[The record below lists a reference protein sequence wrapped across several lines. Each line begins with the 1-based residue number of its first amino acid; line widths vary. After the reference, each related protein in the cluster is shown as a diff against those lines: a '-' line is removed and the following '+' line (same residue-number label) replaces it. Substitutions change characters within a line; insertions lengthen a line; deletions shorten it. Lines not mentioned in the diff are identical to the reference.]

1 MSRLAVY
8 TDTDDL
14 DPAAGVA
21 LLKGAGFEVVRLETH
36 NPQEII
42 AAAKN
47 AHALLL
53 GYAPITKD
61 VIAQLES
68 LEIVSMLSTGT
79 DNVDTAALADRNI
92 ALVTLGALPA
102 EEVATHTLALM
113 LSMLRGVLPF
123 TQAAQR
129 LEWFKTPYPVVPPR
143 ISELTLGVLGFGRIG
158 QLAGR
163 YAAPIFGAVKYH
175 DPYVTQSPN
184 PQFISRSFE
193 ELIRES
199 DVLSIN
205 IPATAQ
211 NKHLFNKDLLAA
223 MKPGSYLVNAS
234 RGAIVDSQALA
245 AALASGHLAGAAL
258 DVIDGEPAKADNPL
272 LNNPKVLLTPHVA
285 YLSEFTQK
293 AYITV
298 QAQNVIDYYNAQAGE
313 TL

>member
-14 DPAAGVA
+14 DPAAGIA
-21 LLKGAGFEVVRLETH
+21 LLQGAGFEVVRLETH
-36 NPQEII
+36 DSKEII

-53 GYAPITKD
+53 GYAPITKE
-61 VIAQLES
+61 VIDQLES

-79 DNVDTAALADRNI
+79 DNVDTQALADRNI
-92 ALVTLGALPA
+92 SLITLGALPA

-113 LSMLRGVLPF
+113 LSMLRGVQPF
-123 TQAAQR
+123 AAAAQR

-143 ISELTLGVLGFGRIG
+143 ISELKLGVLGFGRIG
-158 QLAGR
+158 QLVGR
-163 YAAPIFGAVKYH
+163 YAAPIFGSVMYH
-175 DPYVTQSPN
+175 DPYLAQSPDA
-184 PQFISRSFE
+184 QFKSRSFE

-205 IPATAQ
+205 VPATAE
-211 NKHLFNKDLLAA
+211 NKHLFNKDLLAS

-234 RGAIVDSQALA
+234 RGSLVDSNALA

-258 DVIDGEPAKADNPL
+258 DVIDGEPAKSDNPL
-272 LNNPKVLLTPHVA
+272 INNPLVTLTPHVA
-285 YLSEFTQK
+285 YLSQFTQK

-298 QAQNVIDYYNAQAGE
+298 QAQNVIDYYKQKAGK
-313 TL
+313 